1 MGGLAGSVQF
11 STFKSASP
19 FYTRVMTLTMIG
31 IALASA
37 VMMSLFKYFAD
48 SNSRDLG
55 TMSEKWLAEYKNSH
69 P

>member
-1 MGGLAGSVQF
+1 MTFTMVGIGLAG
-11 STFKSASP
+11 
-19 FYTRVMTLTMIG
+19 
-31 IALASA
+31 A
-37 VMMSLFKYFAD
+37 VLMSLYKYFAD

>member
-1 MGGLAGSVQF
+1 
-11 STFKSASP
+11 
-19 FYTRVMTLTMIG
+19 MTLMMIG
-31 IALASA
+31 IGLASA
-37 VMMSLFKYFAD
+37 LLMSLFKYFAD

>member
-1 MGGLAGSVQF
+1 
-11 STFKSASP
+11 
-19 FYTRVMTLTMIG
+19 MTLTIMGIG
-31 IALASA
+31 LASA
-37 VMMSLFKYFAD
+37 LAMSLFKYFAD

>member
-1 MGGLAGSVQF
+1 
-11 STFKSASP
+11 
-19 FYTRVMTLTMIG
+19 MTLMMIG
-31 IALASA
+31 IGLASA
-37 VMMSLFKYFAD
+37 LLMSLYKYFAD

>member
-1 MGGLAGSVQF
+1 
-11 STFKSASP
+11 
-19 FYTRVMTLTMIG
+19 MTIAMIG
-31 IALASA
+31 IAVACA
-37 VMMSLFKYFAD
+37 VVISLFKYFAD

>member
-1 MGGLAGSVQF
+1 MMLAAIGIGLA
-11 STFKSASP
+11 A
-19 FYTRVMTLTMIG
+19 
-31 IALASA
+31 ALL
-37 VMMSLFKYFAD
+37 MSLFKYFAD